1 MKLFTLLVT
10 SIFLLS
16 NPVAFGGVVSINIT
30 SRLHR
35 PIYLSA
41 KAQPYPGETIQVS
54 PAILMQSAGNQ
65 LVTFNSVNLHD
76 SYFEFYLGEFPGDE
90 NCTFAYEF
98 KHGISL
104 AECPD
109 IHYKISA
116 DKNSLMLMD

>member
-1 MKLFTLLVT
+1 MKLFTLLLT

-16 NPVAFGGVVSINIT
+16 NTVAFGGVVSINIT
-30 SRLHR
+30 SRLNR

-41 KAQPYPGETIQVS
+41 KAQPKPGETIQVS
-54 PAILMQSAGNQ
+54 PAVLTRSAGNQ
-65 LVTFNSVNLHD
+65 LVIFDSINLND

-90 NCTFAYEF
+90 SCTFAYEL

-116 DKNSLMLMD
+116 DKKSLLIS